1 MGQEL
6 SRRTLGGAVLA
17 RRQASVLIGREWARI
32 SPVPVIVPDAGEV
45 LWDGRF
51 LVRAPANSQ
60 IVPVGSLKAVAR
72 REDIPSFVQQSLPAV
87 LLGDGGVAI
96 PHLGLGSG
104 VSAKF
109 MRYLR

>member
-1 MGQEL
+1 
-6 SRRTLGGAVLA
+6 
-17 RRQASVLIGREWARI
+17 VLIGREWGRI
-32 SPVPVIVPDAGEV
+32 SPVPAIVPESGEV

-72 REDIPSFVQQSLPAV
+72 RGDIPSFVQQSLPAV

-96 PHLGLGSG
+96 PQLSPGSG